1 MTWPNLMP
9 VCLPWRGNLLCKEE
23 SSRNSRQLL
32 LARPLANLAKRG
44 PIFLFLFRGIGIR
57 EI

>member
-1 MTWPNLMP
+1 ML

-23 SSRNSRQLL
+23 SSRNSRQLR
-32 LARPLANLAKRG
+32 LARPLANLAERG